1 MLVCKRFLTLLLV
14 FGILCHAAAADWQ
27 AFEQQLKQQTGES
40 LREQRIM
47 RMLARR
53 LAHISQGGHIDDRD
67 PHGQTALMMAAAL
80 NLEELAMRLLLK
92 GADPSI
98 STPKGKTAATLCTAP
113 RLAALIS
120 ACCENVPPAGSL
132 HQAVQKNEAGF
143 AEAMQLLRN
152 GADVHARDK
161 QGKTPLMLVSAH
173 NREMAG
179 LLIAAGADPMHWG
192 QEERAGAKVQLIDV
206 VFTHRGLSAEE
217 LEAEDKTHARLLDE
231 QRQKKVRW
239 RRFTDPA
246 MRSRKRLSMPHSFT
260 WDRKQRCHVSKDLL
274 NKLKQE
280 NGAEGAGRSGYLG
293 HVYLGTLTLHYPEGV
308 PSLSFPVQCGGRA
321 EHYLGSADNTT
332 PIVPEGA
339 TARLFPDYRGHTLN
353 GFFISCQGREAV
365 PRFSEEREHIM
376 LHMAPVAVPG
386 ETEETTLRTT
396 GSHGCLSIK
405 NPDHWKTI
413 CSELRKKGTATR
425 EGLEL
430 RIRYD
435 VK

>member
-1 MLVCKRFLTLLLV
+1 MLVCKLRRFLLLV
-14 FGILCHAAAADWQ
+14 ISSFCYAAAADWQ
-27 AFEQQLKQQTGES
+27 EFEQQLKQQTGES
-40 LREQRIM
+40 MREQRIM
-47 RMLARR
+47 HMLARR
-53 LAHISQGGHIDDRD
+53 LEHINHGGHIDDRD
-67 PHGQTALMMAAAL
+67 PLGQTALMMAAAL
-80 NLEELAMRLLLK
+80 NHEELATRLLLK

-98 STPKGKTAATLCTAP
+98 STPKGKTAATLCTEP

-120 ACCENVPPAGSL
+120 ACCEGVFPEGSL

-143 AEAMQLLRN
+143 AEAMQLLRS

-179 LLIAAGADPMHWG
+179 LLIAAGADPKHWG
-192 QEERAGAKVQLIDV
+192 QEERAGAKVLLIDV

-231 QRQKKVRW
+231 QRQQRVRW

-246 MRSRKRLSMPHSFT
+246 MRSRKRLSMPHSFI
-260 WDRKQRCHVSKDLL
+260 WDRKQRCHISKDLL
-274 NKLKQE
+274 NKQKQE

-308 PSLSFPVQCGGRA
+308 PALSFPVQCGGRA
-321 EHYLGSADNTT
+321 EHYLGNANHTL
-332 PIVPEGA
+332 PLVPEGG

-353 GFFISCQGREAV
+353 GFFISCLGREAV
-365 PRFSEEREHIM
+365 PRFSEERKHIM

-386 ETEETTLRTT
+386 ETEESTLRTT

-405 NPDHWKTI
+405 NPNHWKTI
-413 CSELRKKGTATR
+413 CAELRKKGTATR

-430 RIRYD
+430 RIRYN

>member
-1 MLVCKRFLTLLLV
+1 MLVCKSLLILLFV
-14 FGILCHAAAADWQ
+14 LSSLCHAAAADWQ
-27 AFEQQLKQQTGES
+27 AYEQQLKQQTGES
-40 LREQRIM
+40 VREQRIL

-53 LAHISQGGHIDDRD
+53 LAHINQGGHIDDRD
-67 PHGQTALMMAAAL
+67 TQGQTALMMAAAL
-80 NLEELAMRLLLK
+80 NHEELALQLLLN
-92 GADPSI
+92 GADPSLA
-98 STPKGKTAATLCTAP
+98 TPKGKTAATLCTEP
-113 RLAALIS
+113 RLAELIT
-120 ACCENVPPAGSL
+120 ACCEGEPPACSL
-132 HQAVQKNEAGF
+132 HQAVQKDEASF
-143 AEAMQLLRN
+143 SEVMRLLRS
-152 GADVHARDK
+152 GANVHAKDK
-161 QGKTPLMLVSAH
+161 QGRTPLMLVSGQ
-173 NREMAG
+173 NRKTAE

-192 QEERAGAKVQLIDV
+192 QADRAKAKVQFIDV

-217 LEAEDKTHARLLDE
+217 LEAEDKAHARLLDE

-246 MRSRKRLSMPHSFT
+246 MRSRKRLSMPHSFI
-260 WDRKQRCHVSKDLL
+260 WDWKQRCHISKDLL
-274 NKLKQE
+274 NKQKPE
-280 NGAEGAGRSGYLG
+280 NGTEGAGRSGYLG

-321 EHYLGSADNTT
+321 EHYLGSADNTI
-332 PIVPEGA
+332 PLVPEGA

-353 GFFISCQGREAV
+353 GFFISCLGREAV
-365 PRFSEEREHIM
+365 PQFSEDRKHIM

-413 CSELRKKGTATR
+413 CAELRKKGTATR